1 MPDVA
6 VRAVELS
13 KIYRTGE
20 RQPYRTIRDVIASGA
35 RSRLRRVNRLRR
47 SAPQV
52 TPPRETEWI
61 WALDDVS
68 FELHEGEALG
78 IIGRNGAGKSTLL
91 KILSRI
97 TEPTRGHADIVGRV
111 GALLEVGTGF
121 HPELTGRENIALN
134 GAILGMRRVEI
145 DRKFDEIVAFAG
157 VERFID
163 TPVKRY
169 STGMHA
175 RLAFSVAAH
184 LEPDILIVDEVLAV
198 GDAEFQKRCMNK
210 MGHAARS
217 GRTVLFVSHNM
228 GAIES
233 LCSRAIWLES
243 GRCLSDGAPGDVIS
257 RYLATS
263 RSMLN
268 DRCWS
273 DPELAPGND
282 RVRLHRARVCPEHG
296 GPEDPISVATPLVIE
311 FEYWNMT
318 AGARL
323 NLSLHLYNEQ
333 GVMVFNA
340 LPMEE
345 AVWQGRPFPR
355 GLFRDRCHIPANLL
369 NDGVHRIE
377 LLVVEDATRVI
388 HRMEDV
394 LVFEVSDVAEGRAGW
409 YGRWPG
415 AVRPRLEWETEHLV
429 TTDSLAQ
436 GDG

>member
-1 MPDVA
+1 MTDVA
-6 VRAVELS
+6 VRAVELG
-13 KIYRTGE
+13 KTYRIGE

-35 RSRLRRVNRLRR
+35 RGRLRRLNRLRR
-47 SAPQV
+47 PSPRV
-52 TPPRETEWI
+52 VPPRDNEWMC
-61 WALDDVS
+61 ALDDVS

-97 TEPTRGHADIVGRV
+97 TEPTRGHAVIAGRV

-134 GAILGMRRVEI
+134 GAILGMRRAEI

-198 GDAEFQKRCMNK
+198 GDAEFQKRCMGK

-233 LCSRAIWLES
+233 LCSRVILLES
-243 GRCLSDGAPGDVIS
+243 GRCVMDGAPADVIS

-263 RSMLN
+263 LWVLN
-268 DRCWS
+268 DQLWP
-273 DPELAPGND
+273 DPEVAPGND
-282 RVRLHRARVCPEHG
+282 RVRMRSAQVRPERG
-296 GPEDPISVATPLVIE
+296 APEDPIFVTTPFVIE
-311 FEYWNMT
+311 FEYWNMQPR
-318 AGARL
+318 AHL
-323 NLSLHLYNEQ
+323 NLSLHVYNEQ
-333 GVMVFNA
+333 GILVFNA
-340 LPMEE
+340 RPEEE
-345 AVWQGRPFPR
+345 AVWRGRPFPP
-355 GLFRDRCHIPANLL
+355 GLFRDRCHVPGDLF

-377 LLVVEDATRVI
+377 LLVVADSRHVI

-394 LVFEVSDVAEGRAGW
+394 LVFEVRDVGGDLQGSYEP
-409 YGRWPG
+409 WPG
-415 AVRPRLEWETEHLV
+415 ALRPRLDWETEQLLAA
-429 TTDSLAQ
+429 DSVAL
-436 GDG
+436 GDA

>member
-6 VRAVELS
+6 IRAVDLG
-13 KIYRTGE
+13 KIYRLGE
-20 RQPYRTIRDVIASGA
+20 RQSYQTIRDVIAA
-35 RSRLRRVNRLRR
+35 ATRTRLRRLSSRR
-47 SAPQV
+47 ATPSSRRAPDH
-52 TPPRETEWI
+52 EWI

-68 FELHEGEALG
+68 FELREGEALG

-97 TEPTRGHADIVGRV
+97 TEPTKGHADISGRV

-134 GAILGMRRVEI
+134 GAILGMRRAEI
-145 DRKFDEIVAFAG
+145 DRKFDQIVTFAG
-157 VERFID
+157 VERFIE

-175 RLAFSVAAH
+175 RLAFAVAAH

-198 GDAEFQKRCMNK
+198 GDAAFQKRCMGK
-210 MGHAARS
+210 MGDAARS

-228 GAIES
+228 AAIEG
-233 LCSRAIWLES
+233 LCSRTILLEG
-243 GRCLSDGAPGDVIS
+243 GRCVADGAPSEVIS

-263 RSMLN
+263 LSVLN
-268 DRCWS
+268 DHVWPE
-273 DPELAPGND
+273 PELAPGND
-282 RVRLHRARVCPEHG
+282 RVRMRRAQVRPERG
-296 GPEDPISVATPLVIE
+296 AADDPIFVTTPFVVE
-311 FEYWNMT
+311 FEYWNMQ

-323 NLSLHLYNEQ
+323 NLSLHVYNEQ

-340 LPMEE
+340 RPAEE
-345 AVWQGRPFPR
+345 ADWRGRPFPR
-355 GLFRDRCHIPANLL
+355 GLFRDTCHVPGDLL

-377 LLVVEDATRVI
+377 LLVVADARHVI

-394 LVFEVSDVAEGRAGW
+394 LVFEVRDAGDDREGS
-409 YGRWPG
+409 YEPWPG
-415 AVRPRLEWETEHLV
+415 AVRPRLAWETEQLLTADPV
-429 TTDSLAQ
+429 AL